1 VRGWLWRGWA
11 ALRIAGERSDLWPA
25 GALGWLVFVGWLPL
39 LLVVAP
45 PDAEGIEAFGVS
57 MYLSQSFP
65 LNVALLAAAAVAGF
79 AALCLL
85 AAAAEVAIEQSA
97 DPAASHPPAG
107 RVTLSAFA
115 IVLVAA
121 VPVVAAAGLAMGGVL
136 AVAPAEYLSA
146 DLATPVLLRI
156 VARLLPQL
164 GVLLVVLL
172 LMQTLGGT
180 ALRMAFTRP
189 GRPATATLAAAFRA
203 IVARPLRPLGVAIAG
218 LLVDAATVAIS
229 VPVLGVLWSPIST
242 GLGDG
247 LRSRP
252 ETILLLLGF
261 VAVWLGLLL
270 AAGAL
275 HVAISAWWAMEVGTG
290 VRVAGAAGD
299 LAATSGPAGPV
310 TDTQSGGPL

>member
-1 VRGWLWRGWA
+1 
-11 ALRIAGERSDLWPA
+11 
-25 GALGWLVFVGWLPL
+25 
-39 LLVVAP
+39 
-45 PDAEGIEAFGVS
+45 
-57 MYLSQSFP
+57 
-65 LNVALLAAAAVAGF
+65 
-79 AALCLL
+79 
-85 AAAAEVAIEQSA
+85 
-97 DPAASHPPAG
+97 
-107 RVTLSAFA
+107 
-115 IVLVAA
+115 
-121 VPVVAAAGLAMGGVL
+121 
-136 AVAPAEYLSA
+136 
-146 DLATPVLLRI
+146 
-156 VARLLPQL
+156 
-164 GVLLVVLL
+164 
-172 LMQTLGGT
+172 
-180 ALRMAFTRP
+180 
-189 GRPATATLAAAFRA
+189 
-203 IVARPLRPLGVAIAG
+203 VAIAG
-218 LLVDAATVAIS
+218 LLVVAATVAIS